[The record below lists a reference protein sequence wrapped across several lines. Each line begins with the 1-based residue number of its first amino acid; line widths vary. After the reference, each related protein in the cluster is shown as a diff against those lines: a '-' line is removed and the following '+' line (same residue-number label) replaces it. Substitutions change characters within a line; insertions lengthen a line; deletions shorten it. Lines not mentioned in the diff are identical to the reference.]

1 MRQRA
6 DPGHG
11 PAALILLA
19 GALGDRYGRRRIF
32 LVGIAGFTI
41 ASIMCAVVPT
51 MSSLIVARI
60 LQGSAGLVAL
70 SAAGHSWAARSV
82 LNRGVACPHCGM

>member
-1 MRQRA
+1 M
-6 DPGHG
+6 
-11 PAALILLA
+11 LLG

-60 LQGSAGLVAL
+60 LQGIGGPRRSLRSEGSAISTEPRGRVPAL
-70 SAAGHSWAARSV
+70 RHV
-82 LNRGVACPHCGM
+82 I

>member
-6 DPGHG
+6 DPGRG
-11 PAALILLA
+11 LAALILLA

-60 LQGSAGLVAL
+60 LQGIG
-70 SAAGHSWAARSV
+70 GPRRS
-82 LNRGVACPHCGM
+82 LRSRPQLGPRDQY

>member
-1 MRQRA
+1 M
-6 DPGHG
+6 
-11 PAALILLA
+11 ILLA
-19 GALGDRYGRRRIF
+19 GALGDRYRRRRIF

-60 LQGSAGLVAL
+60 LQDIGGPR
-70 SAAGHSWAARSV
+70 RS
-82 LNRGVACPHCGM
+82 LRSRPQLGQRDQY